1 MTTGCCNLVRQQ
13 RNCKPDSR
21 RCQHVGQ
28 IDRATRPSGRGG
40 EEALEIRAFGE
51 ADGVVD
57 GVAGAVDLSKWP
69 RTLRCSSTSPYR
81 KVLFDPDKNRF
92 LKFDAFLD
100 HACQPFLNALGP
112 M

>member
-1 MTTGCCNLVRQQ
+1 MFGSNEIVSRIPAGVNT
-13 RNCKPDSR
+13 PDKSSYIAGSR
-21 RCQHVGQ
+21 R
-28 IDRATRPSGRGG
+28 DG
-40 EEALEIRAFGE
+40 EEALEGGAFGE

-57 GVAGAVDLSKWP
+57 GVAGAGDLSQGP
-69 RTLRCSSTSPYR
+69 RTLRCSSSGPDR

-100 HACQPFLNALGP
+100 HAREPFLNALGP

>member
-1 MTTGCCNLVRQQ
+1 MST
-13 RNCKPDSR
+13 R
-21 RCQHVGQ
+21 RAN
-28 IDRATRPSGRGG
+28 RATRPSRRGG
-40 EEALEIRAFGE
+40 EETLEVGAFGE

-57 GVAGAVDLSKWP
+57 GVAGAVDLSQGP
-69 RTLRCSSTSPYR
+69 RTLRCSSSNLHR

-100 HACQPFLNALGP
+100 HARQPFLNALGS